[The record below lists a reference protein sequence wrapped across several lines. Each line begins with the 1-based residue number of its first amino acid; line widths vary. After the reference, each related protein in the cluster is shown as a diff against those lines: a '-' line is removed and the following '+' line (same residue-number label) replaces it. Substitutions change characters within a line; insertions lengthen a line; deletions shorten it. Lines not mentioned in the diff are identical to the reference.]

1 MSISVVIVDDHEGFR
16 VTARRLLSR
25 EGFDILGEASNASSA
40 LSAVRDLRPDLLLVD
55 VVMPGMDGFALVE
68 RLAQTFGD
76 DPKAI
81 LISSRAVSRSRLRKS
96 PALGFINKADLTGAR
111 VADLVDGTK

>member
-1 MSISVVIVDDHEGFR
+1 MIVDDHEGFR
-16 VTARRLLSR
+16 VMARRLLSR

-96 PALGFINKADLTGAR
+96 PALGFISKADLTGAR
-111 VADLVDGTK
+111 VADLLDGTK

>member
-1 MSISVVIVDDHEGFR
+1 MSISIVIVDDHEGFR
-16 VTARRLLSR
+16 ATARRLLSC
-25 EGFDILGEASNASSA
+25 EGFAVLGEASNASAA

-68 RLAQTFGD
+68 RLSQMFGE

-81 LISSRAVSRSRLRKS
+81 LISSRAVSRSRLRNS
-96 PALGFINKADLTGAR
+96 PALGFINKADLTGAK
-111 VADLVDGTK
+111 VAELWDGTK